1 MGTLHELYDLYQG
14 EVAFFIVYIKEAH
27 PEDGWVVTH
36 NRDEDIAVMDPRSST
51 DRSTVADVMGSPEY
65 LDLMTPKVSV
75 GEQAF
80 DFDLPRLDRHGERVR
95 LSAFAGNQP
104 VALIF
109 GSYT

>member
-1 MGTLHELYDLYQG
+1 M
-14 EVAFFIVYIKEAH
+14 
-27 PEDGWVVTH
+27 
-36 NRDEDIAVMDPRSST
+36 T
-51 DRSTVADVMGSPEY
+51 DRNDPAVFTPADSPLTVADVMGSPEY